1 MMEQEYNTGKNKPEY
16 AVKPHHRLKRLG
28 EGGPSMLKVR
38 NILNLVF
45 MALAV
50 VGVVLYLQ
58 SEQHIIAPHSK
69 DFMFNDIRNRSAN
82 IFRVG
87 LCER

>member
-1 MMEQEYNTGKNKPEY
+1 MMEQEYNTEKNKREY

-50 VGVVLYLQ
+50 VGVM
-58 SEQHIIAPHSK
+58 P
-69 DFMFNDIRNRSAN
+69 NR
-82 IFRVG
+82 
-87 LCER
+87 

>member
-1 MMEQEYNTGKNKPEY
+1 MMEQEYNTEKNKPEY

-58 SEQHIIAPHSK
+58 SEQHIIATIILIAAVVIK
-69 DFMFNDIRNRSAN
+69 FAEVAIRMFRS
-82 IFRVG
+82 
-87 LCER
+87 

>member
-1 MMEQEYNTGKNKPEY
+1 MMEQEYNTEKNKREY

-58 SEQHIIAPHSK
+58 SEQHIIATIILIVAVVIK
-69 DFMFNDIRNRSAN
+69 FAEVAIRMFRS
-82 IFRVG
+82 
-87 LCER
+87 

>member
-1 MMEQEYNTGKNKPEY
+1 MMEQEYNTEKNKPEY

-28 EGGPSMLKVR
+28 EGDPSMLKVR

-58 SEQHIIAPHSK
+58 SEQHIIATIILIVAVVIK
-69 DFMFNDIRNRSAN
+69 FAEVAIRMFRS
-82 IFRVG
+82 
-87 LCER
+87 

>member
-1 MMEQEYNTGKNKPEY
+1 MMEQEYNTEKNKREY

-28 EGGPSMLKVR
+28 EGGPSMLKV
-38 NILNLVF
+38 F

-58 SEQHIIAPHSK
+58 SEQHTIATIILIVAVVIK
-69 DFMFNDIRNRSAN
+69 FAEVAIRMFRS
-82 IFRVG
+82 
-87 LCER
+87 

>member
-1 MMEQEYNTGKNKPEY
+1 MEQEYNTEKNKPEY

-58 SEQHIIAPHSK
+58 SEQHIIATIILIVAVVIK
-69 DFMFNDIRNRSAN
+69 FAEVAIRMFRS
-82 IFRVG
+82 
-87 LCER
+87 

>member
-1 MMEQEYNTGKNKPEY
+1 MMEQEYNTEKNKREY

-28 EGGPSMLKVR
+28 EGGPGMLKVR
-38 NILNLVF
+38 DILNLVF

-58 SEQHIIAPHSK
+58 SEQHTIATIILIVAVVIK
-69 DFMFNDIRNRSAN
+69 FAEVAIRMFRS
-82 IFRVG
+82 
-87 LCER
+87 

>member
-1 MMEQEYNTGKNKPEY
+1 MMEQEYNTGENKPEY

-28 EGGPSMLKVR
+28 EDGSSMLKVR

-58 SEQHIIAPHSK
+58 SEQHTIATIILIVAVVIK
-69 DFMFNDIRNRSAN
+69 FAEVAIRMFRS
-82 IFRVG
+82 
-87 LCER
+87 

>member
-1 MMEQEYNTGKNKPEY
+1 MMEQEYITVKNKREY

-58 SEQHIIAPHSK
+58 SEQHTIATIILIVAVVIK
-69 DFMFNDIRNRSAN
+69 FAEVAIRMFRS
-82 IFRVG
+82 
-87 LCER
+87 

>member
-1 MMEQEYNTGKNKPEY
+1 MMEQEYNTGKSKTEY

-58 SEQHIIAPHSK
+58 SEQHTIATIILIVAVVIK
-69 DFMFNDIRNRSAN
+69 FAEVAIRMFRS
-82 IFRVG
+82 
-87 LCER
+87 

>member
-1 MMEQEYNTGKNKPEY
+1 MMEQEYNTEKNKPEY

-58 SEQHIIAPHSK
+58 SEQHIIATIILIVAVVIK
-69 DFMFNDIRNRSAN
+69 FAEVAIRMFRS
-82 IFRVG
+82 
-87 LCER
+87 

>member
-16 AVKPHHRLKRLG
+16 AVKPHHRLKRLD

-58 SEQHIIAPHSK
+58 SEQHIIATIILIVAVVIK
-69 DFMFNDIRNRSAN
+69 FAEVAIRMFRS
-82 IFRVG
+82 
-87 LCER
+87 

>member
-1 MMEQEYNTGKNKPEY
+1 MMEQKYDTGKSKPEY
-16 AVKPHHRLKRLG
+16 AVKPHHQLKRLG

-58 SEQHIIAPHSK
+58 SEQHIIATIILIVAVVIK
-69 DFMFNDIRNRSAN
+69 FAEVAIRMFRS
-82 IFRVG
+82 
-87 LCER
+87 

>member
-38 NILNLVF
+38 P
-45 MALAV
+45 
-50 VGVVLYLQ
+50 GVYGLG
-58 SEQHIIAPHSK
+58 SGG
-69 DFMFNDIRNRSAN
+69 RSPLFAK
-82 IFRVG
+82 
-87 LCER
+87 